1 AFKSRVRLPKG
12 TRLDATITYD
22 NSAENPRNPT
32 RPPNRVKWG
41 PMTTDEMAAMT
52 LSVIPARDEEL
63 AELRTAKRNHNI
75 DLFIDRAQE
84 DTRQRERV
92 EMMMSMFDKNTN
104 GKIDPEERPGLRAF
118 LESSGMLKGLG
129 DGF

>member
-32 RPPNRVKWG
+32 NPPKRVKWG

-52 LSVIPARDEEL
+52 LTVIPARDEEL
-63 AELRTAKRNHNI
+63 PDLRQARKNHNI
-75 DLFIDRAQE
+75 DLFIDRALE
-84 DTRQRERV
+84 DTRQREKV
-92 EMMMSMFDKNTN
+92 QMMLTMFDKNTN
-104 GKIDPEERPGLRAF
+104 G
-118 LESSGMLKGLG
+118 
-129 DGF
+129 